1 MVATLQK
8 QKPPRAQR
16 WVTRWK
22 WTTIS
27 LVAVALGLLFHF
39 ENKNWI
45 MRYILP
51 VLLIGGSYYTFK
63 IYRHRRR
70 IVGEGSE
77 GEALTAK
84 LLDNLHMEDARVLH
98 SVEFFSGDKP
108 RELDH
113 VLITHNALFVI
124 ETKYLRGR
132 ISGEVLDREW
142 TLHKRARQTRSR
154 YKRTFYNPLKQV
166 ATQIYHLRSYMET
179 NLPTRWADECA
190 HIWIQGV
197 VVFSH
202 PQGDASA
209 VISHE
214 HGVVDI
220 NGLEQYLKNYRPPSR
235 AHRLSYGLRREIGR
249 FLSGQPVSAN

>member
-22 WTTIS
+22 WITIS
-27 LVAVALGLLFHF
+27 LVTVAIAFAVKFEHWALRV
-39 ENKNWI
+39 I
-45 MRYILP
+45 IP
-51 VLLIGGSYYTFK
+51 VLLVGGAYYTFK

-84 LLDNLHMEDARVLH
+84 LLDNLNMEDARVLH
-98 SVEFFSGDKP
+98 SVEFFSGEKP

-113 VLITHNALFVI
+113 VLITHQCIFVI

-132 ISGEVLDREW
+132 ISGEPLDREW

-166 ATQIYHLRSYMET
+166 ATQIYHLRSHMET

-190 HIWIQGV
+190 QIWIQGV
-197 VVFSH
+197 VVFAH

-209 VISHE
+209 VVSHE
-214 HGVVDI
+214 HGVVDL

-235 AHRLSYGLRREIGR
+235 ARRLSYGLRREIGR